1 MKTIEK
7 LRITTTL
14 KMGKKVY
21 LEGEIHTFPQIDTEL
36 IHEVKM
42 KTRTIEVLSWR
53 EEVSQDSGVTSAGE
67 TSSVFMDKKDIPE
80 PVVEIEPEVEPEI
93 KSEPEVE
100 TESEVEPEVEPEIE
114 PEIETESEVEPE
126 IKSEPEPKLK
136 PKPKPKSKRK
146 TKPKSKIARKTK
158 PKSGLRLRGG
168 V

>member
-21 LEGEIHTFPQIDTEL
+21 PEGEIHTFPRIDPNL

-42 KTRTIEVLSWR
+42 KTGTVEVLSWI
-53 EEVSQDSGVTSAGE
+53 EEVSQDSDVTSAGE
-67 TSSVFMDKKDIPE
+67 TSNVFMDKKDIPE

-93 KSEPEVE
+93 KSEP
-100 TESEVEPEVEPEIE
+100 
-114 PEIETESEVEPE
+114 
-126 IKSEPEPKLK
+126 KLK
-136 PKPKPKSKRK
+136 PKSKPKSKRK
-146 TKPKSKIARKTK
+146 TKPKSKTARKTK

-168 V
+168 A